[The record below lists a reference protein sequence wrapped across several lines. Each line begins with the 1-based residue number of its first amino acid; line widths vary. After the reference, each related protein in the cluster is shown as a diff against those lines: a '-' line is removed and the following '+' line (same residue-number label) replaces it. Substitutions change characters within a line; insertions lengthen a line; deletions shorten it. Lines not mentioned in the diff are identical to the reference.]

1 MKMALLDCVQKNG
14 DNTKSPTSS
23 SLKLLQGNSNHAIMV

>member
-1 MKMALLDCVQKNG
+1 MKMALLDCIQRNG
-14 DNTKSPTSS
+14 DNTKSPMST